1 MTEEER
7 FAAGLKVRTEVLG
20 EAHVAR
26 SMAGRDSFSSDF
38 VDLITRHAWGDIW
51 TRPGLDR
58 KTRSFL
64 VLAITASMGR
74 WEEYRLHF
82 RASFNN
88 GVTPEEL
95 KEVILQIAVYAGI
108 PAGNTAMKEAREIL
122 AELGIGG

>member
-38 VDLITRHAWGDIW
+38 VDLIIRHAWGDIW